1 MIRTRMSAIMKVVR
15 KLVMNLQGMRCVYP
29 IQNFH
34 SKEES
39 RSLLERAGQCM
50 KERFAE
56 KLKVDGGSLCVW
68 EEWLGRPHDNY
79 HVVETVR
86 WERKKNLVIGN
97 AQEVFGVWYA
107 YGRAVYENMYVR
119 QYRKDANGIILR
131 VEGKRIEANVIP
143 RNKAALRALEKNH
156 FRNKGISK
164 YYTNINGVWEDH
176 IHMVKIN

>member
-1 MIRTRMSAIMKVVR
+1 MSAIMKVVR

-97 AQEVFGVWYA
+97 AQEVFWVWYA

-119 QYRKDANGIILR
+119 QYRKHANGIILR

-143 RNKAALRALEKNH
+143 RNKAAL
-156 FRNKGISK
+156 
-164 YYTNINGVWEDH
+164 
-176 IHMVKIN
+176 